1 MKVYISHGY
10 LTGRK
15 YSGALKFLTFVMM
28 MVAIYGFG
36 QELRGQGGAP
46 TRPVR
51 SMNYGN
57 WVGRK
62 VMTKEFI
69 DKVGINDEQAANLK
83 AAMEKIEKKLK
94 EVDSEISK
102 LSIEQAR
109 LAKKILNEPGADATE
124 IMEIIEKIGVLRTEQ
139 AKANTQILI
148 SIRDTLTEDQR
159 KIANETIAEEGHRR
173 MIERRMRRQ
182 QRAERGEHGQLE
194 PNAPARPAV
203 PKGW

>member
-1 MKVYISHGY
+1 MAVYISYGY
-10 LTGRK
+10 LAK
-15 YSGALKFLTFVMM
+15 LKCSVALKFLVLVTM
-28 MVAIYGFG
+28 MVAVYGFG
-36 QELRGQGGAP
+36 QELRGQGGAS

-51 SMNYGN
+51 SINYGN

-94 EVDSEISK
+94 EVDNEISK

-124 IMEIIEKIGVLRTEQ
+124 IIEIIEKIGVLRTEQ

-159 KIANETIAEEGHRR
+159 KIANETIAEEGRRR

-182 QRAERGEHGQLE
+182 RVERGEQGQ
-194 PNAPARPAV
+194 PGPDTPGRPAV